1 MIQRTKTTTTLRIIA
16 RWFVGLVFLFSS
28 FTKGVD
34 PLGTAFK
41 IEEYMTAW
49 SFGGIS
55 FEAFL
60 PLAPLLSMT
69 LITLEFLVGIMLI
82 TGAFR
87 KLTAWLLLL
96 MMAFFTVTTLYD
108 AISNKV
114 SDCGCFGD
122 FLKLTNW
129 QTFWKNVV
137 LDVPTVFI
145 FLTRRWPRG
154 KQLERDTLVSIAA
167 IAAMVI
173 FGIYNINNEP
183 VLDFR
188 PWKVGNT
195 MIDNIEE
202 GLPTINRMLYH
213 HKESGEQRWFETNE
227 LMQCYADDSTFGE
240 KWEWDSTVTI
250 SPYEVHANGFF
261 IMDADNQDMTFDLIA
276 ATEEPVLLCTIHHI
290 DDINERG
297 VQAIA
302 SAKQIA
308 LDKGIRFAV
317 LAYVNTDGPEDDEY
331 TTSEGKL
338 QKFLYMNHLMD
349 VEYYFGDEKAIETM
363 LRSNPGFILM
373 KDAVVKGK
381 WHYRNI
387 NKIRDF
393 HFEEL

>member
-1 MIQRTKTTTTLRIIA
+1 MIQKTKTTSTLRIIA

-41 IEEYMTAW
+41 VEEYMTAW

-55 FEAFL
+55 FEIFL

-82 TGAFR
+82 TGSFR
-87 KLTAWLLLL
+87 KLTAWVLTV
-96 MMAFFTVTTLYD
+96 MMVFFTLTTLYD
-108 AISNKV
+108 AITNKV

-122 FLKLTNW
+122 FVKLTNW

-137 LDVPTVFI
+137 LDIPTAYI
-145 FLTRRWPRG
+145 FLTRRWPRA
-154 KQLERDTLVSIAA
+154 KQLERDVLIAIAA

-188 PWKVGNT
+188 AWKVGNT

-202 GLPTINRMLYH
+202 GLPTINKMRYH
-213 HKESGEQRWFETNE
+213 HTETGEQKWFESDE
-227 LMQCYADDSTFGE
+227 LMKCYAEDSTFAE
-240 KWEWDSTVTI
+240 HWEWDSTITI
-250 SPYEVHANGFF
+250 SPYEVHADGFF

-276 ATEEPVLLCTIHHI
+276 ATEEPVMICTIHHI

-297 VQAIA
+297 VEAIA
-302 SAKQIA
+302 LIKQLA
-308 LDKGIRFAV
+308 QEKGLRFAV
-317 LAYVNTDGPEDDEY
+317 LAYVNLDGPEDDDS
-331 TTSEGKL
+331 TTTEGKL
-338 QKFLYMNHLMD
+338 QKFLYLNNLMD

-381 WHYRNI
+381 WHYRNV
-387 NKIRDF
+387 NKIREF
-393 HFEEL
+393 HFEEI